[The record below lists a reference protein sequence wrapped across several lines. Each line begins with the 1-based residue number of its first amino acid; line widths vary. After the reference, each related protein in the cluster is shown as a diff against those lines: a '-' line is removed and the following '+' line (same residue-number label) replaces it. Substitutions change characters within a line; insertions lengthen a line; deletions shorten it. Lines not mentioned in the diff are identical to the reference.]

1 MFREILFL
9 CWRGSR
15 WGLLPF
21 LLAAFALPI
30 MAVQGLSLD
39 PSAPE
44 SATVRT
50 TEILYLV
57 QFWAPLFPT
66 LAFALG
72 AALAL
77 LVWNWD
83 HRGEHV
89 YALCLPLP
97 RPRYVLLKMGAGGLI
112 LLLPVTLFWV
122 GSLLGTTFTR
132 IPEGLHAYPH
142 ALTLRFFLAALVAY
156 ALFFALAAGTMRTAL
171 YLLAGWIVLLLL
183 GQVIPPFLGE
193 VFRFQPLYEF
203 SLLQWLLNAAV
214 DWPGPFQV
222 YTGNW
227 MLIDV

>member
-9 CWRGSR
+9 SWRGSR

-30 MAVQGLSLD
+30 MAVQGLSPD
-39 PSAPE
+39 PSGPA
-44 SATVRT
+44 SSTVRT

-57 QFWAPLFPT
+57 QFWAPLFPA

-72 AALAL
+72 ATLAL

-89 YALCLPLP
+89 YALTLPLP
-97 RPRYVLLKMGAGGLI
+97 RPRYVLMKMGAGGLI
-112 LLLPVTLFWV
+112 LLLPAVLLWLGCV
-122 GSLLGTTFTR
+122 LGTGFTR

-142 ALTLRFFLAALVAY
+142 ALSFRFLLAALVAY
-156 ALFFALAAGTMRTAL
+156 ALFFALAAGTMRTTL
-171 YLLAGWIVLLLL
+171 YLLAGWLALLFL
-183 GQVIPPFLGE
+183 GQVVPPFLGE
-193 VFRFQPLYEF
+193 VFHFQPLYEF
-203 SLLQWLLNAAV
+203 SLVEWLLTAV
-214 DWPGPFQV
+214 LDWPGPFEV